1 MPAAWPSFPALPPR
15 SPSARSRRCRTPRA
29 PSASSSSGSRTPR
42 WPRRRTRARRPSASR
57 VDMTAADERAPFEH
71 EKRIEIR
78 WRDLDT
84 FGHVNHVVF
93 LTYLEEARDEWLG
106 GALGDPDRAW
116 DWVVA
121 HVEIDYRRELVLAD
135 DMVVAVCRLDRIGN
149 SSVTTQEQI

>member
-1 MPAAWPSFPALPPR
+1 
-15 SPSARSRRCRTPRA
+15 
-29 PSASSSSGSRTPR
+29 
-42 WPRRRTRARRPSASR
+42 
-57 VDMTAADERAPFEH
+57 MTAADERAPFEH

-106 GALGDPDRAW
+106 GALGDPDRVW

-149 SSVTTQEQI
+149 SSVTTHEEIRTTGGEAAARARAVLVARDRETGRSRPLTDAERAAFGRVAAL